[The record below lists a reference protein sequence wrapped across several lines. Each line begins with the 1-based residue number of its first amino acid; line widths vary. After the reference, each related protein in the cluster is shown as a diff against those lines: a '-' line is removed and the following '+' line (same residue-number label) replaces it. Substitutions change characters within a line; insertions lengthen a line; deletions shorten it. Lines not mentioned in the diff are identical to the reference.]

1 MAKTYIGYAQREKE
15 TNVNWG
21 AVATGFTDLLNEQ
34 RKTKEENEA
43 ADALATQKLA
53 TTLQNSPEGGDRESS
68 DYILDYVNNASNYNL
83 MLKRQL
89 DAGNMSRKQF
99 TTLTQNLTN
108 GTAQIVAITKKYN
121 TYLQNQEKRMK
132 EATDIGGQAAQDVWN
147 AGKIQSFADFR
158 DNAAFIDPTT
168 MKVSQGK
175 LVDKVVDGKTIRV
188 MSDNTA
194 DFTQVST
201 MLGWMGQEI
210 DKFDLNKAIDD
221 TYKTLA
227 PSYQTNMLDG
237 SIKDDVRRM
246 PDFQKSVNGKLKSY
260 LNDPRNVA
268 SVLADYAQMAPKGGT
283 DGAPTPWEFTDDV
296 KKANNKNAIYL
307 TPDSAGNYNIDLDS
321 KQGQYLQEQALEYM
335 NSQLE
340 LKIPRKTT
348 AIPQAPPPKA
358 ITPEQIGSM
367 NNVTAILQVAYGN
380 KEERAAGSA
389 QILALN
395 DGYRK
400 VSANQDNTA
409 INITTND
416 NVVFSI
422 PFNSNPNMLLQGA
435 GKVIGTDV
443 SYKNSLSLMQQ
454 NDPTT
459 YNNLYKN
466 QLSNSTDVN
475 MEDFSTIPTRD
486 KKGAYNVLKINTGK
500 TKEVENEDG
509 VKRIITIT
517 ETPFEMFNQ
526 ALGNSLRG
534 YDAEL
539 TKMVPVMEEIFKK
552 SGISSLVND
561 QNLFTVIDDDDKNDG
576 KLQLNEYVDAIGN
589 VSPSLLKIYLP
600 EVMNGPIYLLQ
611 EDNQEENVS
620 RINKITKTLYD
631 AANEG
636 RKLSPND
643 FGFMQ
648 NSVDR
653 TVNEGAYKYEENN
666 ASFVIPG
673 SKVKFLWNGGDGS
686 KFENAQIKNNQGQY
700 MQVRDDDGN
709 IITINKD
716 NEVVVEV
723 KEKATVDSK
732 GKWNIYNKPTEGN

>member
-1 MAKTYIGYAQREKE
+1 
-15 TNVNWG
+15 
-21 AVATGFTDLLNEQ
+21 
-34 RKTKEENEA
+34 
-43 ADALATQKLA
+43 
-53 TTLQNSPEGGDRESS
+53 
-68 DYILDYVNNASNYNL
+68 
-83 MLKRQL
+83 
-89 DAGNMSRKQF
+89 
-99 TTLTQNLTN
+99 
-108 GTAQIVAITKKYN
+108 
-121 TYLQNQEKRMK
+121 
-132 EATDIGGQAAQDVWN
+132 
-147 AGKIQSFADFR
+147 
-158 DNAAFIDPTT
+158 
-168 MKVSQGK
+168 
-175 LVDKVVDGKTIRV
+175 
-188 MSDNTA
+188 
-194 DFTQVST
+194 
-201 MLGWMGQEI
+201 
-210 DKFDLNKAIDD
+210 
-221 TYKTLA
+221 
-227 PSYQTNMLDG
+227 
-237 SIKDDVRRM
+237 
-246 PDFQKSVNGKLKSY
+246 
-260 LNDPRNVA
+260 
-268 SVLADYAQMAPKGGT
+268 
-283 DGAPTPWEFTDDV
+283 
-296 KKANNKNAIYL
+296 
-307 TPDSAGNYNIDLDS
+307 
-321 KQGQYLQEQALEYM
+321 M

-500 TKEVENEDG
+500 TEKVENKDG
-509 VKRIITIT
+509 VKRIIPIT
-517 ETPFEMFNQ
+517 ETPFEMFNE

-534 YDAEL
+534 YDTEL
-539 TKMVPVMEEIFKK
+539 TKMVPVMEEIFKS

-561 QNLFTVIDDDDKNDG
+561 QNLFTVIDDDDKNDE

-611 EDNQEENVS
+611 EDDQKKNVS

-648 NSVDR
+648 NSFDR

-700 MQVRDDDGN
+700 MQVRDDFGN

-716 NEVVVEV
+716 NEVVEEV
-723 KEKATVDSK
+723 KVKATVDSK
-732 GKWNIYNKPTEGN
+732 GKWDIYNKPTEGN

>member
-43 ADALATQKLA
+43 ADALATQELA
-53 TTLQNSPEGGDRESS
+53 TTLQSSPEGGDRESS

-132 EATDIGGQAAQDVWN
+132 EATEIGGQAAQDVWN

-210 DKFDLNKAIDD
+210 DKFDLTKAIDD

-227 PSYQTNMLDG
+227 PSYQTNMPDG
-237 SIKDDVRRM
+237 SIKDDVRKM
-246 PDFQKSVNGKLKSY
+246 PGFQKAVNGKLKSY

-307 TPDSAGNYNIDLDS
+307 TPDSSGNYNIDLDS

-348 AIPQAPPPKA
+348 GTSTPTFNKEAANYANETTEIFDAASNWMNLKNGDQNTFASSKNAIIAESRTNDKMLD
-358 ITPEQIGSM
+358 ITDISQSGDNLIVSYFDKNTKQNVTLPISMSGDNTDFLNQGSFIIGSSVNQLRSRLGENFNKLMAGQRMVGQGNIPVDLNSPGISETDIPYNALQIGVGTGDLAKNISLNDYITNIDEYAEGDGADALSFGLNEIFAKQTNPNKSKNLKGLIIDKVE
-367 NNVTAILQVAYGN
+367 NNVL
-380 KEERAAGSA
+380 
-389 QILALN
+389 
-395 DGYRK
+395 
-400 VSANQDNTA
+400 
-409 INITTND
+409 
-416 NVVFSI
+416 
-422 PFNSNPNMLLQGA
+422 
-435 GKVIGTDV
+435 
-443 SYKNSLSLMQQ
+443 
-454 NDPTT
+454 
-459 YNNLYKN
+459 
-466 QLSNSTDVN
+466 
-475 MEDFSTIPTRD
+475 
-486 KKGAYNVLKINTGK
+486 
-500 TKEVENEDG
+500 EV
-509 VKRIITIT
+509 
-517 ETPFEMFNQ
+517 
-526 ALGNSLRG
+526 
-534 YDAEL
+534 
-539 TKMVPVMEEIFKK
+539 
-552 SGISSLVND
+552 
-561 QNLFTVIDDDDKNDG
+561 
-576 KLQLNEYVDAIGN
+576 
-589 VSPSLLKIYLP
+589 YLP
-600 EVMNGPIYLLQ
+600 EVMTAPVYLEVDEPSITNAVVRKIYNALN
-611 EDNQEENVS
+611 EDG
-620 RINKITKTLYD
+620 KITPRQLSKMLGKQYSKQEQFIID
-631 AANEG
+631 RKASNKLDPNVQWNDGMG
-636 RKLSPND
+636 REQQDSRVK
-643 FGFMQ
+643 
-648 NSVDR
+648 V
-653 TVNEGAYKYEENN
+653 TEET
-666 ASFVIPG
+666 
-673 SKVKFLWNGGDGS
+673 
-686 KFENAQIKNNQGQY
+686 
-700 MQVRDDDGN
+700 
-709 IITINKD
+709 IISTI
-716 NEVVVEV
+716 E
-723 KEKATVDSK
+723 
-732 GKWNIYNKPTEGN
+732 PTEILGYVKGEYPSINSIRRAYLQSEDPAIKALASDYGLMQQYFLEAKKDFDKSNK

>member
-43 ADALATQKLA
+43 ADALATQELA

-132 EATDIGGQAAQDVWN
+132 EATEIGGQAAQDVWN

-210 DKFDLNKAIDD
+210 DKFDLTKAIDD

-227 PSYQTNMLDG
+227 PSYQTNMPDG
-237 SIKDDVRRM
+237 SIKDDVRKM
-246 PDFQKSVNGKLKSY
+246 PGFQKAVNGKLKSY

-283 DGAPTPWEFTDDV
+283 DGTPAPWEFTDDV

-307 TPDSAGNYNIDLDS
+307 TPDSSGNYNIDLDS

-348 AIPQAPPPKA
+348 AAASTGFDKESSEYRQKTLSIADNTYNWMRLKNA
-358 ITPEQIGSM
+358 KNIEQFD
-367 NNVTAILQVAYGN
+367 
-380 KEERAAGSA
+380 AAKKNLMLRS
-389 QILALN
+389 
-395 DGYRK
+395 R
-400 VSANQDNTA
+400 QDKNMVDITA
-409 INITTND
+409 INMDDGNLKMTYFDPNTKASSTLSISMAGENKDFLNAGESFIGASYYQISERLGSEAMTNILTQERTTGQGGEFVNYKTSNEEQVD
-416 NVVFSI
+416 I
-422 PFNSNPNMLLQGA
+422 PYSSLTIPNSNPDKAPYSLNNYLNNAQN
-435 GKVIGTDV
+435 ITQISDETDATV
-443 SYKNSLSLMQQ
+443 FA
-454 NDPTT
+454 
-459 YNNLYKN
+459 
-466 QLSNSTDVN
+466 VN
-475 MEDFSTIPTRD
+475 
-486 KKGAYNVLKINTGK
+486 
-500 TKEVENEDG
+500 
-509 VKRIITIT
+509 
-517 ETPFEMFNQ
+517 
-526 ALGNSLRG
+526 
-534 YDAEL
+534 
-539 TKMVPVMEEIFKK
+539 EIFTRQTNPDKALK
-552 SGISSLVND
+552 MKGISIR
-561 QNLFTVIDDDDKNDG
+561 NLNKTGVPNMDG
-576 KLQLNEYVDAIGN
+576 KLFE
-589 VSPSLLKIYLP
+589 IYLP
-600 EVMNGPIYLLQ
+600 EVMTAPVFLDSESPSTTNAVVREIYNAINEGNTITPRNLQKALGGEMYRKQESILNNLQKKQEISSDIEWNDGMGKQQENSTINIEPIISTMEPGEILGYDFNTAPTIDAIYKAYKDSGDTISIRKAQLLQ
-611 EDNQEENVS
+611 KEALKHFNA
-620 RINKITKTLYD
+620 NK
-631 AANEG
+631 
-636 RKLSPND
+636 
-643 FGFMQ
+643 
-648 NSVDR
+648 
-653 TVNEGAYKYEENN
+653 
-666 ASFVIPG
+666 
-673 SKVKFLWNGGDGS
+673 
-686 KFENAQIKNNQGQY
+686 
-700 MQVRDDDGN
+700 
-709 IITINKD
+709 
-716 NEVVVEV
+716 
-723 KEKATVDSK
+723 
-732 GKWNIYNKPTEGN
+732 

>member
-43 ADALATQKLA
+43 ADALATQELA

-132 EATDIGGQAAQDVWN
+132 EATEIGGQAAQDVWN

-210 DKFDLNKAIDD
+210 DKFDLTKAIDD

-227 PSYQTNMLDG
+227 PSYQTNMPDG
-237 SIKDDVRRM
+237 SIKDDVRKM
-246 PDFQKSVNGKLKSY
+246 PGFQKAVNGKLKSY

-307 TPDSAGNYNIDLDS
+307 TPDSSGNYNIDLDS

-459 YNNLYKN
+459 YNNLYIN

-475 MEDFSTIPTRD
+475 MKDFNTIPTRD

-500 TKEVENEDG
+500 TKEVENKDG
-509 VKRIITIT
+509 VKRIIDIT
-517 ETPFEMFNQ
+517 ETPFEMFNE
-526 ALGNSLRG
+526 ALGDSFLG
-534 YDAEL
+534 YRAEL
-539 TKMVPVMEEIFKK
+539 TKMVPVMEEIFKS

-561 QNLFTVIDDDDKNDG
+561 QNLFTVIDDDDKNDR

-716 NEVVVEV
+716 NEVVEEV
-723 KEKATVDSK
+723 KVKATVDSK
-732 GKWNIYNKPTEGN
+732 GKWDIYNKPTEGN